1 MERRL
6 IGSGY
11 ASEQEYGY
19 SRAVRFG
26 PMIAVSGTTA
36 RGEDLALDAYG
47 QGKAALALIEAA
59 LQEAGAEL
67 RHVLRTVAYV
77 TDFEQLDGVSRAHA
91 EAFADIRPAST
102 VVQVV
107 SLSPPSAI
115 VEFEVTAFLHDD

>member
-1 MERRL
+1 MERRM

-19 SRAVRFG
+19 SRAVRVG
-26 PMIAVSGTTA
+26 PMICVSGTTA
-36 RGEDLALDAYG
+36 RDEDLRLDAYG
-47 QGKAALALIEAA
+47 QGKAALALIDAA
-59 LQEAGAEL
+59 LQEAGAAL
-67 RHVLRTVAYV
+67 RHVVRTVAYV
-77 TDFEQLDGVSRAHA
+77 TDFEQLDGVSRAHS
-91 EAFADIRPAST
+91 EAFADIHPAST